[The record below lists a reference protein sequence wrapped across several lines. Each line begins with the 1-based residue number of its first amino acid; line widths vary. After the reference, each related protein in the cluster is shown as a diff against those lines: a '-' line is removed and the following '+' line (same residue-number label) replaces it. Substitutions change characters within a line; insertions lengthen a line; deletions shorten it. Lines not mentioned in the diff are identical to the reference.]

1 MIPYTI
7 GTWPRVNTETA
18 PIEDKEGIS
27 LDVETITA
35 DYILVGDLR
44 ETGMSREKD
53 IGHQQN
59 YQNHQSEHSRQT
71 SIKKTTEPYLRVLY
85 NFQLSSLNFDIFQLL
100 VTAGQTHTVFLHANT
115 ANTTSTLTITGQH
128 FAILLLFY
136 NYYYY
141 YIIKI
146 TACCVTACRRKIW
159 F

>member
-1 MIPYTI
+1 M
-7 GTWPRVNTETA
+7 
-18 PIEDKEGIS
+18 
-27 LDVETITA
+27 ETITA

-100 VTAGQTHTVFLHANT
+100 VDNRTNTHGFSSRKYSEHNEHFDYYGA
-115 ANTTSTLTITGQH
+115 TLRH
-128 FAILLLFY
+128 FIIIL
-136 NYYYY
+136 
-141 YIIKI
+141 
-146 TACCVTACRRKIW
+146 
-159 F
+159 